1 MADIYRAPEYYV
13 NDGRLKIFL
22 AGSIEMGVAENW
34 QEKIEIALSEM
45 DVVILNPRRLNW
57 DSSWEQTIENPKFK
71 EQVEWELKGLED
83 SDIIVVYFDPNTKSP
98 ITMLELGIH
107 HNSNKLIVCCLEGFW
122 RKGNVDIVCN
132 KYGITSVQSLESL
145 IEQLKST
152 INERKEN

>member
-1 MADIYRAPEYYV
+1 MADIYRAPEYYS

-45 DVVILNPRRLNW
+45 NVVILNPRRLNW

-83 SDIIVVYFDPNTKSP
+83 SDIIIIYFDPNTKSP
-98 ITMLELGIH
+98 ITLLELGIH
-107 HNSNKLIVCCLEGFW
+107 HNSNKLIVCCPEGFW
-122 RKGNVDIVCN
+122 RKGNVDVVCN
-132 KYGITSVQSLESL
+132 KYSITSVQSLESL